1 MWVFQDRRV
10 LQDLQEEQLDSLV
23 LQEIKE
29 LQELD
34 LLVTLDSRE
43 LLVQLEEELQV
54 SLEIQV

>member
-23 LQEIKE
+23 PQEIKE
-29 LQELD
+29 LQGLD
-34 LLVTLDSRE
+34 LLVALDSRE
-43 LLVQLEEELQV
+43 LLVQLEEGLQV